1 MSCDVGKE
9 WKRSG
14 FPMRETIQNANGKQ
28 FHAVSLSGG
37 KDSTAM
43 LLLMIERDMP
53 IDMVLSADTGM
64 EFPEMYEHLAKL
76 DEHLFRERGIHINP
90 HGKMTVKQ
98 LAAKDKGLQ
107 SIEVTDQNIGS
118 FNRIARKY
126 GIDFAPFKVKGEK
139 RYMVFFKAPDA
150 DAMTAAFKEYT
161 AKQVRK
167 AERPSVLEK
176 LQHFKSLIQAAVV
189 DRAKRKELER

>member
-1 MSCDVGKE
+1 MQEEVEQKV
-9 WKRSG
+9 
-14 FPMRETIQNANGKQ
+14 
-28 FHAVSLSGG
+28 VSLIVDCG
-37 KDSTAM
+37 KLGEQELRKA
-43 LLLMIERDMP
+43 
-53 IDMVLSADTGM
+53 
-64 EFPEMYEHLAKL
+64 LAKL
-76 DEHLFRERGIHINP
+76 VEQMKASHQQHQYDKANP

-107 SIEVTDQNIGS
+107 SIEVTDKNIGS

-139 RYMVFFKAPDA
+139 RYLVFFKAPDA

-161 AKQVRK
+161 AKQVK
-167 AERPSVLEK
+167 KVERPSVLEK
-176 LQHFKSLIQAAVV
+176 LQHFKALIQMAVV